1 MRGPRMERSEAPY
14 WGDYAQEPDGLSFG
28 PMSDSPNYSSGEDS
42 YSSSSAGDGTRFG
55 GSEEEG
61 SALYEEW
68 MGGGPSDL
76 PPLPFGD
83 VDGGY
88 SQALDF
94 EELSDGCVADLPAA
108 TPLPRTQRDHLLF

>member
-1 MRGPRMERSEAPY
+1 MRRPRMERSEAPY
-14 WGDYAQEPDGLSFG
+14 WGDFAQEPDGLSFG

-68 MGGGPSDL
+68 MGGGSIGPS
-76 PPLPFGD
+76 PPAFW
-83 VDGGY
+83 
-88 SQALDF
+88 
-94 EELSDGCVADLPAA
+94 
-108 TPLPRTQRDHLLF
+108 